1 MILENS
7 KIFLTFD
14 DGPNEYTLK
23 ILEILK
29 NFDARATFFVC
40 GKNLEKFPE
49 IAKKIIENGHE
60 IGNHTYS
67 HSINFLFPWNFQK
80 EIEKTDKII
89 QKITGVKTRF
99 FRPPFGFLTP
109 WLKNELLKNGYKII
123 LWDID
128 SKDWQG
134 KISDKSRTFARL
146 RYFTQ
151 PQQAAGYS
159 KVRDKIF
166 EEIKPNSI
174 LLFHDCLPTSL
185 ILSKI
190 LATLKKR
197 RLCFQL
203 SSQP

>member
-29 NFDARATFFVC
+29 NFGAKATFFVC

-80 EIEKTDKII
+80 EIEKTTQMI
-89 QKITGVKTRF
+89 QKITGKRTEI

-109 WLKNELLKNGYKII
+109 WLKSELLKNGYKII

-128 SKDWQG
+128 SKDWKG
-134 KISDKSRTFARL
+134 KVS
-146 RYFTQ
+146 
-151 PQQAAGYS
+151 
-159 KVRDKIF
+159 DKIF
-166 EEIKPNSI
+166 AEIKPDSI

-190 LATLKKR
+190 LATLKKEGYAFNYHPNLR
-197 RLCFQL
+197 
-203 SSQP
+203 

>member
-29 NFDARATFFVC
+29 NFDAKATFFVC
-40 GKNLEKFPE
+40 GKNIEKFPE
-49 IAKKIIENGHE
+49 IAKKIIKDGHE

-67 HSINFLFPWNFQK
+67 HSINFLFPWSFKK
-80 EIEKTDKII
+80 EIEKTTQII

-99 FRPPFGFLTP
+99 FRPPWGVLTP
-109 WLKNELLKNGYKII
+109 WLKNHLLKNGYKII

-128 SKDWQG
+128 SGDWKG
-134 KISDKSRTFARL
+134 KIS
-146 RYFTQ
+146 
-151 PQQAAGYS
+151 
-159 KVRDKIF
+159 DKIF
-166 EEIKPNSI
+166 EEIKPYSI

-185 ILSKI
+185 ALSKI
-190 LATLKKR
+190 LTRFKKEGYVFP
-197 RLCFQL
+197 LL
-203 SSQP
+203 

>member
-29 NFDARATFFVC
+29 NFDAKATFFVC

-49 IAKKIIENGHE
+49 IAKKIIKDGHI

-67 HSINFLFPWNFQK
+67 HSINFLFPWNFKK
-80 EIEKTDKII
+80 EIGKTTQII
-89 QKITGVKTRF
+89 QKITGKRTEI

-109 WLKNELLKNGYKII
+109 WLKSELLKNDYKII

-128 SKDWQG
+128 SKDWKG
-134 KISDKSRTFARL
+134 SFDE
-146 RYFTQ
+146 
-151 PQQAAGYS
+151 
-159 KVRDKIF
+159 KVFKK
-166 EEIKPNSI
+166 IKPNSI
-174 LLFHDCLPTSL
+174 ILFHDTLQTSL
-185 ILSKI
+185 SLSKI
-190 LATLKKR
+190 LATLKKEGYVVYHNSN
-197 RLCFQL
+197 FE
-203 SSQP
+203 